1 MQFALPSTESQTFK
15 GKTEVVW
22 TDAHAVGLRFLR
34 VAPECRSNFAAWRR
48 NCNSTSQ
55 PNPAIRLEK
64 SSEAVAAR
72 LGISLAFLTF
82 LSGEF
87 FASQFY
93 MLLLRVT
100 DNQELKAAI
109 VSALVA
115 DASTQFQNVR

>member
-1 MQFALPSTESQTFK
+1 ML
-15 GKTEVVW
+15 
-22 TDAHAVGLRFLR
+22 
-34 VAPECRSNFAAWRR
+34 WRR

-55 PNPAIRLEK
+55 PNLAIRLE

-87 FASQFY
+87 FAGQFY

-109 VSALVA
+109 ISELVA
-115 DASTQFQNVR
+115 DTSTQFQNVR